1 MLRVQ
6 AESHIIQLFSP
17 FVRWND
23 YFIDTTDRAYIS
35 YHLGLAPAIDS
46 QRIAVGRIAV
56 SLFGIGDTA
65 YHLDDRRLARVGLS
79 VFGICQS
86 LASGLVVL
94 QTFQTHLR
102 IFA

>member
-23 YFIDTTDRAYIS
+23 YFIATTDRAYIS
-35 YHLGLAPAIDS
+35 YHLGLAPSIDC
-46 QRIAVGRIAV
+46 QRIAIGRIAL

-65 YHLDDRRLARVGLS
+65 YHLDDRRMAWVGLS
-79 VFGICQS
+79 VFGIYQS
-86 LASGLVVL
+86 LFSGLVVL
-94 QTFQTHLR
+94 QTFQTRLC
-102 IFA
+102 ILA